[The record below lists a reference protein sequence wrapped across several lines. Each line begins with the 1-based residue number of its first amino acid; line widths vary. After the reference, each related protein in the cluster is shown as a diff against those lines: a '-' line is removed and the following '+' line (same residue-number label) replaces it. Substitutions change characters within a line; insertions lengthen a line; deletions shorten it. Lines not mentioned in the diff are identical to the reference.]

1 MRNLEVTAP
10 RRSFLQAVKDGA
22 NKALEMVKGA
32 ALAVVAMGAMAL
44 GGVQEAMATPTLA
57 GEATAA
63 LNTAESDITGIL
75 IILVGVVFLFVLYSL
90 IKRAK

>member
-1 MRNLEVTAP
+1 MNLQKLNRGLPAAFA
-10 RRSFLQAVKDGA
+10 S
-22 NKALEMVKGA
+22 KARKVAGKA
-32 ALAVVAMGAMAL
+32 AAVVGGAFGAVGSAL
-44 GGVQEAMATPTLA
+44 ATPTLA